1 MRNLKQVS
9 PEDFDVKALL
19 AAAREGRL
27 YVDEKK
33 NNVSKAQVVKDVRA
47 YVARI
52 RTFVTNDYETV
63 VDELWEQILS
73 ADKFVEYFMPKPKA
87 RLCREFDKYNVVRII
102 GVLREKGVYE
112 YYSDRKYDA
121 LLEPDGKESP
131 YRRYI
136 GMGIEEHSWLVNIR
150 KIVEQYQL

>member
-1 MRNLKQVS
+1 MRLLKQVS
-9 PEDFDVKALL
+9 PDGFDVEALL

-27 YVDEKK
+27 FVDEGKK
-33 NNVSKAQVVKDVRA
+33 IVNKAQVVKDVRA
-47 YVARI
+47 YVKRI
-52 RTFVTNDYETV
+52 NVFATKDYRSII
-63 VDELWEQILS
+63 DELWEQILS
-73 ADKFVEYFMPKPKA
+73 TEEFLDFLMPKPKA

-136 GMGIEEHSWLVNIR
+136 GMGIEEHSLLVKIR

>member
-47 YVARI
+47 YVKRI
-52 RTFVTNDYETV
+52 RTFVTNDYESV

-87 RLCREFDKYNVVRII
+87 RLCREFDKYNVVRVI

-136 GMGIEEHSWLVNIR
+136 GMGIEEHSLLVNIR